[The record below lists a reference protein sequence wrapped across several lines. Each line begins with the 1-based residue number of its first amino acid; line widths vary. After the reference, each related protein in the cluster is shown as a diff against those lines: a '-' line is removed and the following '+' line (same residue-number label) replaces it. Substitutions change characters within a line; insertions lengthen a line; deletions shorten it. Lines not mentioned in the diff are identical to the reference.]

1 MNAALLP
8 IGKNKFQK
16 VLAEEVIYCEAS
28 TGCTNIHLL
37 NGRKFMVYRTLSFV
51 ELQLQVPYIV
61 RISRSYLLN
70 LNHVVGVQTGC
81 DYPHIIVKSVVHNSP
96 AHMANLLV
104 GDTLQQINGIAA
116 DSILTGDFC
125 ADTELLNSY
134 GRYSQLALRV
144 KDNNIELKATTY

>member
-16 VLAEEVIYCEAS
+16 ILAEEVIYCEAS

-37 NGRKFMVYRTLSFV
+37 NGRIFMVYRTLSFV

-81 DYPHIIVKSVVHNSP
+81 EAKIEVCNEGVIRINEKIAREVKRLLLQHI
-96 AHMANLLV
+96 
-104 GDTLQQINGIAA
+104 
-116 DSILTGDFC
+116 
-125 ADTELLNSY
+125 
-134 GRYSQLALRV
+134 
-144 KDNNIELKATTY
+144 DNEQ